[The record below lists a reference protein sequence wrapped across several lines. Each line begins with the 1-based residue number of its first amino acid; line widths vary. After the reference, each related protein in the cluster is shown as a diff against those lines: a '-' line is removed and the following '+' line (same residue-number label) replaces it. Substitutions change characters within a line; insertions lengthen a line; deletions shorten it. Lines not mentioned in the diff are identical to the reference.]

1 MILLNDKHEFVFHIA
16 LIADLKI
23 DVVCHQLHSAGFEF
37 EGGRFL
43 LKQQQQEQ
51 INQFKRR
58 QHFCVGGNLEVFPVE
73 KS

>member
-23 DVVCHQLHSAGFEF
+23 DVVCL

-58 QHFCVGGNLEVFPVE
+58 QHFCAGGNLEVFPVE